1 MWSVKCGVTSEKS
14 LIPHLTFHI
23 AILSFLLLAACGDFM
38 EPVESTSEPTAYE
51 FNYWLLNQTYLYEDS
66 LKNLPEEGDSVSL
79 LYKALNDRYTR
90 YYPPSKS
97 EAAES
102 KMNTTIV
109 EGDLGME
116 YLVVYVEGEP
126 NNFPI
131 LISRVYPE
139 SPAGRAKVPRYGRI
153 MAANNISL
161 AGQNA
166 KAVYD
171 SIVNYSADVSL
182 VVFFNDSI
190 FHYDLTKETI
200 YAPTIF
206 LDTLSGITFVTISE
220 FKTSTA
226 DRQNGTVGELKAYLD
241 STQNESTPRVL
252 DLRNNPGGIISQCI
266 PAADLF
272 VKEGLLSERRFVTFN
287 SDGSRTLKSAKVFA
301 KPGDSGENGKFIALA
316 NYASASC
323 SEIFIA
329 AIREQGNIPLVGATT
344 FGKGIGQSQWKT
356 IEGGL
361 AVITNLEFYTPKGNT
376 YHEKGIDPDIDCPGG
391 ASRTCALDA
400 LEKLYGTKPTTQK
413 DAKAIIDPVEQASH
427 TPSDIGGAIDTTV
440 NFVNYSRIL
449 Q

>member
-1 MWSVKCGVTSEKS
+1 MVSEKS
-14 LIPHLTFHI
+14 VIPHSTFHI
-23 AILSFLLLAACGDFM
+23 AILSLFLLAACGDFM
-38 EPVESTSEPTAYE
+38 EPVESTPEPTAYE

-97 EAAES
+97 EAAEN

-161 AGQNA
+161 AGQDA

-241 STQNESTPRVL
+241 STQHESTPRVL

-272 VKEGLLSERRFVTFN
+272 VKEGLLSERRFVSIN
-287 SDGSRTLKSAKVFA
+287 SDGARALKSAKVFA

-316 NYASASC
+316 NNASASC

-400 LEKLYGTKPTTQK
+400 LEKLYGTKPIAQK

-427 TPSDIGGAIDTTV
+427 THSDRGGAIDTTV
-440 NFVNYSRIL
+440 NFVNYPCTL